1 MGFNLPVWRAFPGG
15 VEKVLEYQALWDSL
29 KDSLDEESYFNVKE
43 RLAWQYENAVN
54 WRDQVNTY
62 FYRKS
67 GIPDEKGRRIY
78 Q

>member
-1 MGFNLPVWRAFPGG
+1 M
-15 VEKVLEYQALWDSL
+15 EKVLEYQALWDSL